1 MIGLSNEAHVVA
13 IDLPGIGESQNP
25 PRSNDKTSL
34 AGCVSRLIKS
44 MGLSALTLVGHDIGG
59 QIVYAYLHEY
69 PGELQRA
76 VIMNVAIP
84 GIDPWNEVKHNPH
97 IWYFAF
103 HSVSESR
110 SPIKPSRSLT
120 IVCFAFVRK

>member
-1 MIGLSNEAHVVA
+1 LGTIL
-13 IDLPGIGESQNP
+13 
-25 PRSNDKTSL
+25 
-34 AGCVSRLIKS
+34 
-44 MGLSALTLVGHDIGG
+44 GG